1 MSKRDKPNKAK
12 KPTKT
17 YLFRIY
23 PTHKQTR
30 TLERWLG
37 LCCEVYNAVLDERK
51 SASRMAGVS
60 LSYEDQCA
68 ELPECKEVRPEL
80 AEVPSQV
87 LQDVVKRVD
96 LAFGAFFRR
105 LEEGEKPGYPRF
117 KSRFRYHS
125 LTFKQYGNSF
135 NVLEGGKKNRGTLVL
150 AKLGHVKMVMHRALK
165 GTAKTAIVKRTPTGK
180 WYVSISVQVA
190 EKARDEKCPLLSEE
204 VGIDVGLKTFAYLST
219 GEEIAN
225 PRFFR
230 TEEAALARA
239 QRKLAK
245 APKGSKERAR
255 IHERI
260 ANRRKTF
267 IEQEVSKLIERFG
280 FLAVEALV
288 VRNLVKNPKLAKS
301 IADASWSMF
310 FAHLLDKAEE
320 AGRVV
325 VRVTPAY
332 TSQTCSGCSHRQPM
346 PLSVRV
352 YECPHCGLVIHR
364 DHNGSLNI
372 LAGALEAVGRHSRVI
387 PEAPGLQP
395 WGVVTGLSYHLSEEI
410 DQSIGM
416 VIEGEALALLPY
428 VAPQAG
434 HSLLVV

>member
-1 MSKRDKPNKAK
+1 
-12 KPTKT
+12 
-17 YLFRIY
+17 
-23 PTHKQTR
+23 
-30 TLERWLG
+30 
-37 LCCEVYNAVLDERK
+37 
-51 SASRMAGVS
+51 
-60 LSYEDQCA
+60 
-68 ELPECKEVRPEL
+68 LPECKEVRPDL

-87 LQDVVKRVD
+87 LQDVVKRVE
-96 LAFGAFFRR
+96 LAFDAFFRR

-135 NVLEGGKKNRGTLVL
+135 KVLEGGKKNRGTLVL
-150 AKLGHVKMVMHRALK
+150 AKLGHVKMVMHRPLK
-165 GTAKTAIVKRTPTGK
+165 GRPKTAIVKRTPTGK
-180 WYVSISVQVA
+180 WYVSITVQVE
-190 EKARDEKCPLLSEE
+190 EKARDEQRPLLSEE
-204 VGIDVGLKTFAYLST
+204 VVGIDVGLKTFAYLST

-230 TEEAALARA
+230 TQEAALARA
-239 QRKLAK
+239 QRQLAK
-245 APKGSKERAR
+245 AATGSKERARKRKVVAR

-288 VRNLVKNPKLAKS
+288 VRNLVKNPQLAKS

-310 FAHLLDKAEE
+310 FSHLLDKAEE

-325 VRVTPAY
+325 VRVNPAY
-332 TSQTCSGCSHRQPM
+332 RSQTCSACGHRQPM

-352 YECPHCGLVIHR
+352 YECPQCGLVIHR

-387 PEAPGLQP
+387 PEAPGL
-395 WGVVTGLSYHLSEEI
+395 
-410 DQSIGM
+410 
-416 VIEGEALALLPY
+416 
-428 VAPQAG
+428 
-434 HSLLVV
+434 

>member
-1 MSKRDKPNKAK
+1 MSTRGKPHEVKIPK
-12 KPTKT
+12 KT

-23 PTHKQTR
+23 PTRKQTR

-37 LCCEVYNAVLDERK
+37 LCCEVYNAALDERK

-68 ELPECKEVRPEL
+68 ELPECKEMRPDL

-96 LAFGAFFRR
+96 LAFDAFFRR
-105 LEEGEKPGYPRF
+105 LEQGEKPGYPRF

-135 NVLEGGKKNRGTLVL
+135 NVLEGGQKNRGTLVL
-150 AKLGHVKMVMHRALK
+150 AKLGHVKMVLHRDIT
-165 GTAKTAIVKRTPTGK
+165 GTPKTAIVKRTPTGK
-180 WYVSISVQVA
+180 WYVSISVQVE
-190 EKARDEKCPLLSEE
+190 EKVCDGKCLLPSEE
-204 VGIDVGLKTFAYLST
+204 VVGIDVGLKTFAYLST

-225 PRFFR
+225 PHFFR
-230 TEEAALARA
+230 TEEVALARA

-245 APKGSKERAR
+245 APKGSQERDRKRQVVAR
-255 IHERI
+255 VHERI

-267 IEQEVSKLIERFG
+267 IEQEVSKLIVRFG
-280 FLAVEALV
+280 FIAVEALA
-288 VRNLVKNPKLAKS
+288 VRNLVKNPRLAKS

-310 FAHLLDKAEE
+310 FSHLLDKAEE

-325 VRVTPAY
+325 VRVNPAY
-332 TSQTCSGCSHRQPM
+332 TSQVCSACGHRRTM

-364 DHNGSLNI
+364 DQNGSLNI

-387 PEAPGLQP
+387 PEAPAREP
-395 WGVVTGLSYHLSEEI
+395 WGVVTPIKSFQRVH
-410 DQSIGM
+410 D
-416 VIEGEALALLPY
+416 
-428 VAPQAG
+428 AG
-434 HSLLVV
+434 SLFPFHQKLGDL

>member
-1 MSKRDKPNKAK
+1 
-12 KPTKT
+12 
-17 YLFRIY
+17 
-23 PTHKQTR
+23 
-30 TLERWLG
+30 
-37 LCCEVYNAVLDERK
+37 
-51 SASRMAGVS
+51 MAGVS

-68 ELPECKEVRPEL
+68 ELPECKEVRPDL

-96 LAFGAFFRR
+96 LAFDAFFRR
-105 LEEGEKPGYPRF
+105 ASAGEKPGYPRF

-135 NVLEGGKKNRGTLVL
+135 NVLAGGKQNRGTLVL
-150 AKLGHVKMVMHRALK
+150 AKLGHVKMVMHRELT
-165 GTAKTAIVKRTPTGK
+165 GTPKTAVVKRTPTGK
-180 WYVSISVQVA
+180 WYVSISAQA
-190 EKARDEKCPLLSEE
+190 EEKAHDEKRPLSSEE
-204 VGIDVGLKTFAYLST
+204 VVGIDVGLSTFAYLST

-245 APKGSKERAR
+245 APKGSRERDRKRKVVAR
-255 IHERI
+255 VHERI

-267 IEQEVSKLIERFG
+267 IEQEVSKLIARFG
-280 FLAVEALV
+280 LLAVEALL
-288 VRNLVKNPKLAKS
+288 VRNLVQNPKVAKS

-310 FAHLLDKAEE
+310 FSHLLDKAEE

-325 VRVTPAY
+325 VRVNPAY
-332 TSQTCSGCSHRQPM
+332 TSQTCSACGHRRPM

-352 YECPHCGLVIHR
+352 YECPQCGLVIHR

-372 LAGALEAVGRHSRVI
+372 LADALEAVGRHSRVI
-387 PEAPGLQP
+387 PEAPARSP
-395 WGVVTGLSYHLSEEI
+395 
-410 DQSIGM
+410 
-416 VIEGEALALLPY
+416 GESSLP
-428 VAPQAG
+428 
-434 HSLLVV
+434 